1 MSEDCEFCKLVKK
14 EGHVSCIYEDARVM
28 AFLNIKPTN
37 EGHALV
43 IPKMHY
49 ETIYDVPDEEVAY
62 LFKIVKKVAC
72 AVKKGVDAE
81 GISITQHNGRA
92 TGQYIFHVH
101 VHVIPRYE
109 GDKLTVD
116 ARHTIQDIHETSRE
130 RLDATARKIK
140 AYI

>member
-1 MSEDCEFCKLVKK
+1 MSKDCEFCKLVRK
-14 EGHVSCIYEDARVM
+14 ESPVSCIYEDARVM
-28 AFLNIKPTN
+28 AFLNIRPMN

-43 IPKMHY
+43 MPKRHY

-72 AVKKGVDAE
+72 AVKKGVNAE

-109 GDKLTVD
+109 GDKLADIT
-116 ARHTIQDIHETSRE
+116 QDIHEMSRE

>member
-1 MSEDCEFCKLVKK
+1 M
-14 EGHVSCIYEDARVM
+14 SCIYEDERVM
-28 AFLNIKPTN
+28 AFLNIRPIT

-43 IPKMHY
+43 IPKRHY

-62 LFKIVKKVAC
+62 LFKIVKRVAC
-72 AVKKGVDAE
+72 AVKKGVNAE

-109 GDKLTVD
+109 GDKLAVG
-116 ARHTIQDIHETSRE
+116 ARHTIQGIHEMSRE
-130 RLDATARKIK
+130 KLDVTARKIK